1 MYRLTSGFKS
11 NSLLF
16 GLLALAGISH
26 SVVAMPETTKET
38 DEATVEKLII
48 IGSPIG
54 ELNLKS
60 ESSTASRLGLSAM
73 ETPASIEVIDAS
85 VMRARGY
92 TKLSDSIQNLAG
104 VVTGEHPT
112 APSTFAMRGF
122 SRGQITILR
131 DGLWIGPSTMVMRPQ
146 NTFNLDRV
154 EILRGPASVING
166 IGSVAGTVNA
176 ITKSAHI
183 GMDNSTNLLLGYGSY
198 DSVNLGLSTQGSFND
213 DLWYSFDVSRNTSD
227 GYVDRTN
234 SSSSN
239 VTGSL
244 LWQANDDLSF
254 KVSVDYLEDDVGSY
268 FGTPLIPRADAK
280 DPLDVITTGRD
291 EVIDGAMR
299 TKNYNVDDAEA
310 SSEQLMLQLEVQWQL
325 ADDIT
330 LKNTLYSFDADR
342 KWQNAEGYVY
352 CTQVVDVCQQYGQV
366 QRYYGY
372 FMLDHDQNV
381 LGNRLTLNVDSEIL
395 GMESRFVAGL
405 EAIDLDFTRSRGF
418 RRKVTQVPM
427 DAVDPFQP
435 IPGQYGKRELRGV
448 SPTKMDTLAFFFG
461 NALQISDNFSV
472 VTGLR
477 NEYLSLSR
485 ENFNS
490 EGVVET
496 SGFNRDYDWW
506 SWRIGSVY
514 NFSENF
520 IAYGQ
525 YSNAKDPINS
535 NVFLVNN
542 NQDFD
547 LTDATQWEIGV
558 KAIWLDGKAESTLA
572 YYDIERDDIFERFA
586 LDSVTNVGGRS
597 SNGIELSTAIKL
609 TEQWRISANAAYTDA
624 EFIRSANMQ
633 TQAGN
638 TPPNIPEITANIQT
652 SYQNIANLPIEAGA
666 SVHFVDDRFGD
677 NPNTVTLNAYTLTH
691 LFAAWK
697 GDNYRVTARVENVFD
712 QDYVPWSDVFY
723 LHQDNPSFIYAN
735 QLLLGSPRTFRLMFE
750 YQI

>member
-1 MYRLTSGFKS
+1 
-11 NSLLF
+11 
-16 GLLALAGISH
+16 
-26 SVVAMPETTKET
+26 
-38 DEATVEKLII
+38 
-48 IGSPIG
+48 
-54 ELNLKS
+54 
-60 ESSTASRLGLSAM
+60 
-73 ETPASIEVIDAS
+73 
-85 VMRARGY
+85 
-92 TKLSDSIQNLAG
+92 
-104 VVTGEHPT
+104 
-112 APSTFAMRGF
+112 
-122 SRGQITILR
+122 
-131 DGLWIGPSTMVMRPQ
+131 
-146 NTFNLDRV
+146 
-154 EILRGPASVING
+154 
-166 IGSVAGTVNA
+166 
-176 ITKSAHI
+176 
-183 GMDNSTNLLLGYGSY
+183 
-198 DSVNLGLSTQGSFND
+198 
-213 DLWYSFDVSRNTSD
+213 
-227 GYVDRTN
+227 
-234 SSSSN
+234 
-239 VTGSL
+239 
-244 LWQANDDLSF
+244 
-254 KVSVDYLEDDVGSY
+254 
-268 FGTPLIPRADAK
+268 
-280 DPLDVITTGRD
+280 
-291 EVIDGAMR
+291 
-299 TKNYNVDDAEA
+299 
-310 SSEQLMLQLEVQWQL
+310 
-325 ADDIT
+325 
-330 LKNTLYSFDADR
+330 
-342 KWQNAEGYVY
+342 
-352 CTQVVDVCQQYGQV
+352 
-366 QRYYGY
+366 
-372 FMLDHDQNV
+372 
-381 LGNRLTLNVDSEIL
+381 
-395 GMESRFVAGL
+395 
-405 EAIDLDFTRSRGF
+405 
-418 RRKVTQVPM
+418 M